1 MEKLVPGVRET
12 VLVALREGDELGY
25 EGGVY
30 RVVAG
35 GLSPAEFPLDGDCP
49 PRSSQQLRASS
60 EGLTLRLSSTVGS
73 SSRRRLTPRAS
84 QFRVLQTQFAV

>member
-1 MEKLVPGVRET
+1 MVPGVRET

-35 GLSPAEFPLDGDCP
+35 GLSPAEFPTTAGIKRGFDTQAFVD
-49 PRSSQQLRASS
+49 RWFVKSTASDPK
-60 EGLTLRLSSTVGS
+60 G
-73 SSRRRLTPRAS
+73 
-84 QFRVLQTQFAV
+84 